1 METRACHA
9 LPVRVEPTVLL
20 RSSVEIKEAESNC
33 RKATAG
39 PQQSKKKAAISQPV
53 TKGKQVIREQNAPS
67 TAGSLVS
74 FLLLPA

>member
-1 METRACHA
+1 MKEWKREPATHYTYCRAYCRA
-9 LPVRVEPTVLL
+9 
-20 RSSVEIKEAESNC
+20 VEIKEAESNC